1 MYINCCGYHICIWV
15 FRNKLKKKSIYN
27 IKMINS
33 KNLEQDILKSRPTLK
48 KSTID
53 TYITLLER
61 LKKIFKTD
69 NYEFLASPSEFMKK
83 REIADAHYLTQR
95 NMLNAIIVLLM
106 ALNEDNKYEL
116 LIKRYGDLRDALNEK
131 YDNQQKSGVIS
142 EKQAENFA
150 TSDEIFGM
158 LDRMKKDLKDI
169 DKEKVTKKELQLL
182 QAYTLFS
189 VYARMPMRN
198 DLAGMNAILKK
209 TYDSYSDEKKKENNY
224 LVVGSRNLN
233 KPNFT
238 FILND
243 YKTNRKYGTLE
254 LPIEDKQLKSV
265 LKRFLMINETLY
277 KPTVEAPL
285 FKTSSGK
292 PINRNELSKIL
303 LKYSEL
309 YLNKKISTTL
319 LRKIFLSS
327 KYGGEGGLK
336 EQLEELA
343 KDNKVM
349 GHSKDVALNSYIK
362 KAQSS

>member
-1 MYINCCGYHICIWV
+1 MYFNCCGFHICIWV
-15 FRNKLKKKSIYN
+15 FRNKLKKKSRYKYN
-27 IKMINS
+27 MIQS

-61 LKKIFKTD
+61 LQKFYKTD
-69 NYEFLASPSEFMKK
+69 NFTFLETPSEFMKK
-83 REIADAHYLTQR
+83 REIADSHYLTQR
-95 NMLNAIIVLLM
+95 NMLNAVIVLLT

-116 LIKRYGDLRDALNEK
+116 LIKRYGEIRDKFNEK
-131 YDNQQKSGVIS
+131 YDTEQKSGVING
-142 EKQAENFA
+142 KQAENFA

-169 DKEKVTKKELQLL
+169 DKEKATKKELQLL

-198 DLAGMNAILKK
+198 DLAGMSAVLKK
-209 TYDSYSDEKKKENNY
+209 TYDSYTDEKKKEKNY
-224 LVVGSRNLN
+224 LVVSGRSPNA
-233 KPNFT
+233 NFT

-243 YKTNRKYGTLE
+243 YKTNRTYGILE
-254 LPIEDKQLKSV
+254 LPIEDKQLKAV
-265 LKRFLMINETLY
+265 LRRFLNINETLY
-277 KPTVEAPL
+277 KPVVEAPL

-303 LKYSEL
+303 LKYSQL

-349 GHSKDVALNSYIK
+349 GHSKEVALNTYVK
-362 KAQSS
+362 KTQSI

>member
-1 MYINCCGYHICIWV
+1 MYISCCGFHICIWV
-15 FRNKLKKKSIYN
+15 FRKSYKKKSVYKYN
-27 IKMINS
+27 MIQS
-33 KNLEQDILKSRPTLK
+33 RNLEQDILKSRPTLK

-116 LIKRYGDLRDALNEK
+116 LIKRYGELRDALNEK

-150 TSDEIFGM
+150 TSDEIFDM

-169 DKEKVTKKELQLL
+169 DKDTATKKELQLL

-189 VYARMPMRN
+189 IYARMPLRN
-198 DLAGMNAILKK
+198 DVGGMNTILKK

-224 LVVGSRNLN
+224 LVVSGRSLN
-233 KPNFT
+233 ANYT

-265 LKRFLMINETLY
+265 LRRFLMINETLY
-277 KPTVEAPL
+277 KPVVEAPL

-303 LKYSEL
+303 LKYSDM
-309 YLNKKISTTL
+309 YLGKKISTTL

-343 KDNKVM
+343 KDNLVM
-349 GHSKDVALNSYIK
+349 AHSKEVALNSYIK
-362 KAQSS
+362 KAL

>member
-1 MYINCCGYHICIWV
+1 MYFNCCGYSICIWV
-15 FRNKLKKKSIYN
+15 FRNTLKKKSKYKYN
-27 IKMINS
+27 MIQS

-48 KSTID
+48 KSTVD

-61 LKKIFKTD
+61 LQRIFKTE
-69 NYEFLASPSEFMKK
+69 NYDFLEKPSEFMKQK
-83 REIADAHYLTQR
+83 EIADSHYLTQR
-95 NMLNAIIVLLM
+95 NMLNAIIVLLT

-116 LIKRYGDLRDALNEK
+116 LIKRYGDIRDKFNEK
-131 YDNQQKSGVIS
+131 YDTEQKSGVING
-142 EKQAENFA
+142 KQAENFA

-169 DKEKVTKKELQLL
+169 DKEKATKKELQLL

-198 DLAGMNAILKK
+198 DLAGMNAILQK
-209 TYDSYSDEKKKENNY
+209 TYDSYSDEKKKEKNY
-224 LVVGSRNLN
+224 LVVSGRDPNRS
-233 KPNFT
+233 NFT

-254 LPIEDKQLKSV
+254 LPIEDKQLKLV
-265 LKRFLMINETLY
+265 LRKFLMINETLY
-277 KPTVEAPL
+277 KPIVEATL

-336 EQLEELA
+336 EQLEELV

-349 GHSKDVALNSYIK
+349 GHSKEVALNTYVK
-362 KAQSS
+362 KAL

>member
-1 MYINCCGYHICIWV
+1 MYFNCCGYSICIWV
-15 FRNKLKKKSIYN
+15 FRKSYKKKYVYKYN
-27 IKMINS
+27 MIQS
-33 KNLEQDILKSRPTLK
+33 RNLEQDILKSRPTLK

-61 LKKIFKTD
+61 LQRIFKTD
-69 NYEFLASPSEFMKK
+69 NYNFLEKPSEFMKQK
-83 REIADAHYLTQR
+83 EIADSHYLTQR
-95 NMLNAIIVLLM
+95 NMLNAIIVLLT
-106 ALNEDNKYEL
+106 ALNENNKYEL
-116 LIKRYGDLRDALNEK
+116 LIKRYGEIRDKFNEK
-131 YDNQQKSGVIS
+131 YDDQQKSGVIS

-150 TSDEIFGM
+150 TSDEIFDM

-169 DKEKVTKKELQLL
+169 DKEKATKKELQLL

-189 VYARMPMRN
+189 IYARMPMRN
-198 DLAGMNAILKK
+198 DVAGMNAILKK
-209 TYDSYSDEKKKENNY
+209 TYDSYSDEKKKEKNY
-224 LVVGSRNLN
+224 LVVSGRALN
-233 KPNFT
+233 ANYT

-254 LPIEDKQLKSV
+254 LPIEDKQLKAV
-265 LKRFLMINETLY
+265 LRRFLMINQILF
-277 KPTVEAPL
+277 KPVVEAPL

-292 PINRNELSKIL
+292 AINRNELSKIL
-303 LKYSEL
+303 LKYSDM
-309 YLNKKISTTL
+309 YLGKKISTTL

-349 GHSKDVALNSYIK
+349 AHSKDVALNSYIK
-362 KAQSS
+362 KAL

>member
-1 MYINCCGYHICIWV
+1 MYFNCCGYHICIWV
-15 FRNKLKKKSIYN
+15 FRNKLKKKSRYKYN
-27 IKMINS
+27 MIQS

-61 LKKIFKTD
+61 LQKFYNTD
-69 NYEFLASPSEFMKK
+69 NYDFLEKPSEFMKK
-83 REIADAHYLTQR
+83 REVADSHYLTQR
-95 NMLNAIIVLLM
+95 NMLNAVIVLLT

-116 LIKRYGDLRDALNEK
+116 LIKRYGEIRDKFNEK
-131 YDNQQKSGVIS
+131 YDTEQKSGVING
-142 EKQAENFA
+142 KQAENFA

-198 DLAGMNAILKK
+198 DLAGMNAVLKK
-209 TYDSYSDEKKKENNY
+209 TYDSYSDEKKKEKNY
-224 LVVGSRNLN
+224 LVVSGRS
-233 KPNFT
+233 PSANFT

-243 YKTNRKYGTLE
+243 YKTNRKYGILE
-254 LPIEDKQLKSV
+254 LPIEDKQLKAV
-265 LKRFLMINETLY
+265 LRRFLNINETLY
-277 KPTVEAPL
+277 KPVVEAPL

-303 LKYSEL
+303 LKYSDM

-349 GHSKDVALNSYIK
+349 GHSKEVALNTYVK
-362 KAQSS
+362 KAL

>member
-1 MYINCCGYHICIWV
+1 MYINCCGFSICIWV
-15 FRNKLKKKSIYN
+15 FRNKLKKKSIIN
-27 IKMINS
+27 INMIQSN
-33 KNLEQDILKSRPTLK
+33 NLEQDILKSRPTLK
-48 KSTID
+48 KTTIQ

-61 LKKIFKTD
+61 LQRIFKTD
-69 NYEFLASPSEFMKK
+69 NFNFLEKPSEFIKK
-83 REIADAHYLTQR
+83 KEIADSHYLTQR
-95 NMLNAIIVLLM
+95 NFLNAVVVLLT
-106 ALNEDNKYEL
+106 ALNKDNKYEL
-116 LIKRYGDLRDALNEK
+116 LIQRYGEIRDKFNEK
-131 YDNQQKSGVIS
+131 YDDQQKSGVIS

-150 TSDEIFGM
+150 TSDEIFAM
-158 LDRMKKDLKDI
+158 LDKMKDDLKDI
-169 DKEKVTKKELQLL
+169 DKEKATKKQLQLL

-189 VYARMPMRN
+189 IYARMALRN
-198 DLAGMNAILKK
+198 DVGGMNAILKK
-209 TYDSYSDEKKKENNY
+209 TYDSYSDEKKKEKNY
-224 LVVGSRNLN
+224 LVVSGRSLN
-233 KPNFT
+233 ANFT

-254 LPIEDKQLKSV
+254 LPIEDKQLKAV
-265 LKRFLMINETLY
+265 LRRFLMINETLY
-277 KPTVEAPL
+277 KPVVEAPL

-349 GHSKDVALNSYIK
+349 GHSKEVALNTYVK
-362 KAQSS
+362 KAL

>member
-1 MYINCCGYHICIWV
+1 MYINCFCCHICIWV
-15 FRNKLKKKSIYN
+15 FRKSYKKKSVYN

-48 KSTID
+48 KTTIQ

-61 LKKIFKTD
+61 LQRIFKTD
-69 NYEFLASPSEFMKK
+69 NFNFLEKPSEFIKK
-83 REIADAHYLTQR
+83 KEIADSHYLTQR
-95 NMLNAIIVLLM
+95 NFLNAVVVLLT
-106 ALNEDNKYEL
+106 ALNKDNKYEL
-116 LIKRYGDLRDALNEK
+116 LIQRYGEIRDKFNEK
-131 YDNQQKSGVIS
+131 YDDQQKSGVIS

-150 TSDEIFGM
+150 TSDEIFAM
-158 LDRMKKDLKDI
+158 LDKMKDDLKDVD
-169 DKEKVTKKELQLL
+169 DKETATKKELQLL

-189 VYARMPMRN
+189 IYARMALRN
-198 DLAGMNAILKK
+198 DVGGMNAILKK
-209 TYDSYSDEKKKENNY
+209 TYDSYSDEKKKEKNY
-224 LVVGSRNLN
+224 LVVSGRSLN
-233 KPNFT
+233 ANFT

-254 LPIEDKQLKSV
+254 LPIEDKQLKAV
-265 LKRFLMINETLY
+265 LRRFLMINETLY
-277 KPTVEAPL
+277 KPVVEAPL

-303 LKYSEL
+303 LKYSDM
-309 YLNKKISTTL
+309 YLGKKISTTL

-343 KDNKVM
+343 KDNKIM
-349 GHSKDVALNSYIK
+349 AHSKEVALNSYVK
-362 KAQSS
+362 KAL